1 MSYTESLT
9 VRILGDSSG
18 LHQELSR
25 VEQALNGLHER
36 IESTNQAGAKIS
48 QVFQRVGNASRP
60 LQQLGNLL
68 NQVRQRAQAL
78 GQTPITLN
86 VRPALA
92 ALQQLMSAIAAT
104 ANQLRTLSFGGGG
117 PSLPP
122 LGPAGP
128 VGPAVPNTSRTTR
141 GFASGGLVSGP
152 PGIDRVPTRLTAGE
166 FVLSRSAVET
176 LGQGF
181 VNRLNQRPD
190 QFSTEFRSRPLPQAS
205 LAPPPTQHVSR
216 HFQPHLQREPVTIQR
231 NSQHNTETNHNTVN
245 QIGGITV
252 NVQQDVDLAG
262 LLDSVQ
268 SQHVALRNR
277 RG

>member
-25 VEQALNGLHER
+25 VEQALNGLNER

-92 ALQQLMSAIAAT
+92 ALQQLMSAITAT
-104 ANQLRTLSFGGGG
+104 ANQLRALSFGGGG
-117 PSLPP
+117 PSLP
-122 LGPAGP
+122 PAGP

-176 LGQGF
+176 LGHGF

-190 QFSTEFRSRPLPQAS
+190 QLSTEFRSRPLPQAS
-205 LAPPPTQHVSR
+205 LALPPTQHASR

-231 NSQHNTETNHNTVN
+231 TSQHNSETNHNTVN